1 MKIAS
6 ILPYKENYTKNGAGA
21 ASLWIKDFMSF
32 SRFRKDITVFGFTTK
47 KDFLTKNYINIK
59 INTFDPNFLSTTK
72 RYSKKLLEKITEKNF
87 DIIEIHNR
95 PIMVKEFLKKI
106 NSKIILYFHND
117 PRNMKGSK
125 TPKERLDLI
134 QNVDKIVFISK
145 WVKEKFFEG
154 INNKFNNKTDIIY
167 HSINKSKKFKKKK
180 KQIIFVGKLNNSKGY
195 DLYCAAIKI
204 VLEKFKEWKAY
215 SIGEEKRFQHYET
228 HKNQINL
235 GQLPHSAVLKTFE
248 ESEIAVL
255 PSRWEEPFGRTSLEA
270 SSRGCAT
277 IISNKGGLPET
288 TDHAIILNQLDVK
301 NIVKEISYL
310 ILNNTRRKQLQKL
323 SFSNIKHG
331 LKQNSVKIDDM
342 RSSLFPFSKV
352 NFVRKNL
359 RILNIYNLG
368 QKLNHRLYNLSIGKK
383 LTNGFIRNGHDV
395 IEISDRDYIKQN
407 KSLTIFNNQSK
418 FDNYILETF
427 KNYNPDLILF
437 GHSEYIT
444 PELIMNFKNLN
455 KDVIVSHWNEDPFLP
470 NINNSNIIKL
480 KKYLPFV
487 DHTFITTDPN
497 SIKSIKKNNHNLHFF
512 MTPVDKNIECF
523 DVFNLKPQNDLF
535 YAMSHGVNRA
545 KLKSGKIDDRVIF
558 LNKLVLKLNDIKYDF
573 YGYNKLEPIWGNEFY
588 RALINSKMALN
599 LSRGNPTKY
608 YSSNRIAS
616 LVGNGLLVFVDEK
629 IKFNNFFTDQ
639 EIVFYNSINDLSD
652 KIKFYSKNDHLRKK
666 IARNGKIKYF
676 DLFNEKKI
684 AKFFIDNSLGKKNIN
699 LI

>member
-32 SRFRKDITVFGFTTK
+32 SKFRKDITVFGFTNK
-47 KDFLTKNYINIK
+47 KDFLTKNYTNIK

-72 RYSKKLLEKITEKNF
+72 RYSKKLLEKISEKNF

-95 PIMVKEFLKKI
+95 PIMVKEFVKKI
-106 NSKIILYFHND
+106 NSKIVLYFHND

-125 TPKERLDLI
+125 TPNERLDLI

-154 INNKFNNKTDIIY
+154 INNKFNNKTEIIY

-204 VLEKFKEWKAY
+204 ILEKFKEWKAY

-228 HKNQINL
+228 HQNQINL
-235 GQLPHSAVLKTFE
+235 GQLPHSSVLKTFE

-310 ILNNTRRKQLQKL
+310 ILNSNKRKKIQKL
-323 SFSNIKHG
+323 SFANIKHG
-331 LKQNSVKIDDM
+331 LKQNSVKIDNM
-342 RSSLFPFSKV
+342 RSSLFPFNKV
-352 NFVRKNL
+352 NFIRKKL

-395 IEISDRDYIKQN
+395 IEISDRDFIKQN
-407 KSLTIFNNQSK
+407 KSLSLFNSQTKFNN
-418 FDNYILETF
+418 YITNTF
-427 KNYNPDLILF
+427 KNYNPNLILF

-444 PELIMNFKNLN
+444 PELITNLKNLN
-455 KDVIVSHWNEDPFLP
+455 RNIIISHWNEDPFLP
-470 NINNSNIIKL
+470 NIDNSNLIKL

-487 DHTFITTDPN
+487 DHTFITTDPG
-497 SIKSIKKNNHNLHFF
+497 SIQTLKKTKNNLHFF

-523 DVFNLKPQNDLF
+523 DVFNLKPQNDIF

-545 KLKSGKIDDRVIF
+545 KLKSGKVDNRVNFLKKLIMKFDDVR
-558 LNKLVLKLNDIKYDF
+558 YDF
-573 YGYNKLEPIWGNEFY
+573 YGYNNQEPVWGNDFY
-588 RALINSKMALN
+588 KALINSKMALN

-616 LVGNGLLVFVDEK
+616 LIGNGLLTFIDKKTFLDDIFNYNEVIFYYSISDLAEK
-629 IKFNNFFTDQ
+629 IHYYK
-639 EIVFYNSINDLSD
+639 
-652 KIKFYSKNDHLRKK
+652 KNYKK
-666 IARNGKIKYF
+666 RNQIAKNGKKKYF
-676 DLFNEKKI
+676 KLFNGNKVSNYI
-684 AKFFIDNSLGKKNIN
+684 ANISLGNNAK
-699 LI
+699 LF